1 MKVLSHEA
9 DALKNGFA
17 SEVAAI
23 KRQYYRICVGLL
35 EELKRE
41 RELQFSTRIAV
52 LSLFGMMNWIY
63 TWHNPRIDAD
73 AEQLA
78 GEMSDIFLRGVMK
91 DRRAQGRVEGR
102 GTRFS
107 LARNDKQFIRRKA
120 HNFGKITREQ
130 ITRTSTNIRS
140 YHMATTLQPATGETT
155 KQLVNYRRD
164 GGVAII
170 EMCDPPAN
178 TYTYEMNRQLD
189 EAILRARMEND
200 VYVILLTGAGDKFFS
215 AGANIKMLSS
225 VDPTFK
231 YYFCLHA
238 NEMLLRLE
246 HTPKLVIA
254 AINGHCVGGG
264 LEIAMAAD
272 IRIARKDAGKIG
284 LPEVNLGVLPGTGGT
299 QRLSRLVGKS
309 KAIELMV
316 TGNTFSFE
324 EAQELGIINDIYER
338 DGFMDN
344 MIEYAK
350 QFCPPNKAAKA
361 VGRIKRA
368 VQTGW
373 EIPME
378 SALAVERENQQILF
392 QSEDA
397 KEGLAAYVEKRP
409 AEFKAK

>member
-1 MKVLSHEA
+1 V
-9 DALKNGFA
+9 N
-17 SEVAAI
+17 V
-23 KRQYYRICVGLL
+23 
-35 EELKRE
+35 
-41 RELQFSTRIAV
+41 
-52 LSLFGMMNWIY
+52 
-63 TWHNPRIDAD
+63 
-73 AEQLA
+73 
-78 GEMSDIFLRGVMK
+78 
-91 DRRAQGRVEGR
+91 
-102 GTRFS
+102 
-107 LARNDKQFIRRKA
+107 
-120 HNFGKITREQ
+120 
-130 ITRTSTNIRS
+130 
-140 YHMATTLQPATGETT
+140 ATTLQPAAGEGT
-155 KQLVNYRRD
+155 KQLVNYRTD
-164 GGVAII
+164 GGVAVL
-170 EMCDPPAN
+170 EMFDPPAN

-189 EAILRARMEND
+189 EAILKARMDND
-200 VYVILLTGAGDKFFS
+200 VYVIVLTGSGDKFFS
-215 AGANIKMLSS
+215 AGANIKMLAS

-231 YYFCLHA
+231 YYL
-238 NEMLLRLE
+238 LLRLE

-272 IRIARKDAGKIG
+272 IRIARQDAGKIG

-299 QRLSRLVGKS
+299 QRLSRMVGKS

-324 EAQELGIINDIYER
+324 EAKEFGIINDIFDREN
-338 DGFMDN
+338 FMDN
-344 MIEYAK
+344 VLEYAR

-378 SALAVERENQQILF
+378 SALAVERENQQLLF

-409 AEFKAK
+409 AVFKAK